1 MLKFIYLSFIF
12 FMFHSP
18 ASAYL
23 DPGTGAILLQA
34 IVGIVAAFIFYIK
47 RPKLLL
53 ERIKELFKK
62 DKDKK
67 KNKENL

>member
-1 MLKFIYLSFIF
+1 
-12 FMFHSP
+12 MFHSS
-18 ASAYL
+18 ALAYL

-53 ERIKELFKK
+53 ERIKEIFKR
-62 DKDKK
+62 DKK